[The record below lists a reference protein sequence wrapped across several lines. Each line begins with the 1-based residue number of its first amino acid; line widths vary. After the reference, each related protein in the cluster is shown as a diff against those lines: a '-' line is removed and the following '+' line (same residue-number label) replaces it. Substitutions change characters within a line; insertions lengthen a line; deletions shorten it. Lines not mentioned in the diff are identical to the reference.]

1 VVIVM
6 INKAAVIGAGLMGS
20 GIARHMANHGIQV
33 TLVDNNEEQLTRA
46 ARANENPDLQYT
58 SDMTAINAVD
68 YVIEAVF
75 EDLGIKRGV
84 LSQISSTVSPDCLI
98 ASNTS
103 SLLIG
108 DLEEAVTRP
117 NRFIGVHYN
126 NPADMNPVV
135 EVIPGDHS
143 ETRYTDTILKW
154 MRSAGKVAVKCKDT
168 PCFILNRQSLPY
180 INEAARCLNI
190 ASPGE
195 VDSVVKNR
203 LGVGLGPFAVMNLV
217 GLPIMAASSRNLE
230 VLGIGYLAAA
240 ELQERSRLNSP
251 DWDIEEVG
259 AVSKDKTSAIVKRL
273 RGAMIFPG
281 KDILAQALCSRDDL
295 HLICKEA
302 LGYDKSSPELLEM
315 LEPSVTAELLEA
327 YLSQQ

>member
-1 VVIVM
+1 M

-33 TLVDNNEEQLTRA
+33 TLVDNNEEQL
-46 ARANENPDLQYT
+46 ARAEQVHKNSGLLYT
-58 SDMTAINAVD
+58 TDMTAINAVD

-230 VLGIGYLAAA
+230 VLGIGYLAAP

-315 LEPSVTAELLEA
+315 LEPSVTTELLEV